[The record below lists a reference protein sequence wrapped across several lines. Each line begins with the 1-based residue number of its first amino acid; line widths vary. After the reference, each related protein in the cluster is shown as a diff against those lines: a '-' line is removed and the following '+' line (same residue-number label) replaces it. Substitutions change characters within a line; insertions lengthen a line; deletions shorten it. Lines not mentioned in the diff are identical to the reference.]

1 MVRLLEGDHL
11 DDQLA
16 GLAWL
21 RKADFVRPDRIAAA
35 GNSFGGIE
43 TVLGVERASYCAGVD
58 ASGGA
63 QGWAASPEL
72 QASMTRAVRH
82 ARAPILFMQAE
93 NDFDLS
99 PTRVL
104 SSAMKN
110 AGKPFEVKIYP
121 PFGTSPPEGHSFAYR
136 GSSIWFEDVLRFL
149 ARHCTS

>member
-1 MVRLLEGDHL
+1 
-11 DDQLA
+11 
-16 GLAWL
+16 
-21 RKADFVRPDRIAAA
+21 
-35 GNSFGGIE
+35 
-43 TVLGVERASYCAGVD
+43 
-58 ASGGA
+58 
-63 QGWAASPEL
+63 
-72 QASMTRAVRH
+72 
-82 ARAPILFMQAE
+82 MQAE